1 MTARP
6 PRRIA
11 FVGPTLAPS
20 ERPEGSFTYLPP
32 IRHGDLFALDLR
44 PGDQVLVI
52 DGVYQ
57 HFAPIRHKEILA
69 VLALGV
75 RVAGT
80 ASLGALRAAELAGFG
95 MRGLGHVYTAARCG
109 ELVADADVGVLHAAD
124 GDGGRRLTVATV
136 AVRHAVAE
144 LTAAGRL
151 SAAEAARIRQVADS
165 LHFTERSERALLHH
179 AGPARPAM
187 QRLVDHLADHGDV
200 KTQDALAALH
210 LLESERAAPTK
221 DSGWG
226 PAADPTRE
234 AAADAAARPAGGRRP
249 EAVLHTASDPGRAP
263 AAEQPPEA
271 GSAAGTVT
279 GLCAGIGRAAATATG
294 STGGSAPGPELAAG
308 VPAAGAVWESSYG
321 SEWAFERRPLR
332 PGSAVGSR
340 HALAC
345 LQLFEADFPE
355 RHRAYARRMAA
366 AAVSLPAG
374 AASGALLGAAGFA
387 PATRPDARL
396 ARPTAATAH
405 WSAED
410 RLLTRT
416 FRLRPGRLVYA
427 DLPPE
432 ALGGTGP
439 AELEQWCL
447 RLATPAGPPPVPPAH
462 WHALLRRLWGAQHPH
477 EYRLC
482 ALERGFRDE
491 AEAARL
497 AAAFNPAL
505 VALLTERAAA

>member
-1 MTARP
+1 MTARPARP

-11 FVGPTLAPS
+11 FVGPTLAAA

-32 IRHGDLFALDLR
+32 VRHGDLFALDLR

-151 SAAEAARIRQVADS
+151 STAEGAQIRQVADS
-165 LHFTERSERALLHH
+165 LHFTERSEQALLHH

-187 QRLVDHLADHGDV
+187 MRLLDHLAAHGDV
-200 KTQDALAALH
+200 KTQDALSALR
-210 LLESERAAPTK
+210 LLEAEFAAESAEDASGESAG

-226 PAADPTRE
+226 V
-234 AAADAAARPAGGRRP
+234 AADA
-249 EAVLHTASDPGRAP
+249 
-263 AAEQPPEA
+263 
-271 GSAAGTVT
+271 SAA
-279 GLCAGIGRAAATATG
+279 
-294 STGGSAPGPELAAG
+294 
-308 VPAAGAVWESSYG
+308 AVWGSSYG
-321 SEWAFERRPLR
+321 AEWAFERRPVR
-332 PGSAVGSR
+332 SGSVVGSR

-345 LQLFEADFPE
+345 LQLFEPDFPE

-366 AAVSLPAG
+366 DSVGLPG
-374 AASGALLGAAGFA
+374 GVGSGALLGAAGFA

-396 ARPTAATAH
+396 ARPTAATVH

-410 RLLTRT
+410 RLLART

-432 ALGGTGP
+432 ALAGTGL

-447 RLATPAGPPPVPPAH
+447 RLAAPAGPSPVPPVPPVR
-462 WHALLRRLWGAQHPH
+462 WHALLRRLWGVQRPH
-477 EYRLC
+477 EYRLA

>member
-6 PRRIA
+6 PARFA
-11 FVGPTLAPS
+11 FVGPTLAPA
-20 ERPEGSFTYLPP
+20 ERPAGSFTYLPP
-32 IRHGDLFALDLR
+32 VRHGDLFALDLR

-69 VLALGV
+69 TLALGV

-165 LHFTERSERALLHH
+165 LHFTERSEQALLHH

-187 QRLVDHLADHGDV
+187 QRLVDHLAAHGDV

-210 LLESERAAPTK
+210 LLEAELAAESAE

-226 PAADPTRE
+226 PAAHAVHDRAGKPTAAPAGRPAPDRATGPAAHAVGDR
-234 AAADAAARPAGGRRP
+234 AAA
-249 EAVLHTASDPGRAP
+249 AVSGPPGKPTAAP
-263 AAEQPPEA
+263 AADPAAASAGESGPEA
-271 GSAAGTVT
+271 GATV
-279 GLCAGIGRAAATATG
+279 
-294 STGGSAPGPELAAG
+294 
-308 VPAAGAVWESSYG
+308 AGAVWESSYG
-321 SEWAFERRPLR
+321 SEWAFERRPVR
-332 PGSAVGSR
+332 DGSAVGSR

-366 AAVSLPAG
+366 AAVGLPAG
-374 AASGALLGAAGFA
+374 ARSGALLGAPGVA
-387 PATRPDARL
+387 PPTRP
-396 ARPTAATAH
+396 
-405 WSAED
+405 
-410 RLLTRT
+410 
-416 FRLRPGRLVYA
+416 
-427 DLPPE
+427 
-432 ALGGTGP
+432 
-439 AELEQWCL
+439 
-447 RLATPAGPPPVPPAH
+447 
-462 WHALLRRLWGAQHPH
+462 HA
-477 EYRLC
+477 
-482 ALERGFRDE
+482 
-491 AEAARL
+491 
-497 AAAFNPAL
+497 
-505 VALLTERAAA
+505 

>member
-1 MTARP
+1 M
-6 PRRIA
+6 
-11 FVGPTLAPS
+11 GPTLAAA
-20 ERPEGSFTYLPP
+20 ERPGGSFTYLPP
-32 IRHGDLFALDLR
+32 IRHGDLFALDPR

-144 LTAAGRL
+144 LTAAGGL
-151 SAAEAARIRQVADS
+151 SAAEGEQIRRVADS

-187 QRLVDHLADHGDV
+187 RRLLDHLAAHGDV
-200 KTQDALAALH
+200 KTQDARAALR
-210 LLESERAAPTK
+210 LLEAEFAAET
-221 DSGWG
+221 GAE
-226 PAADPTRE
+226 PAA
-234 AAADAAARPAGGRRP
+234 
-249 EAVLHTASDPGRAP
+249 
-263 AAEQPPEA
+263 QW
-271 GSAAGTVT
+271 AAG
-279 GLCAGIGRAAATATG
+279 A
-294 STGGSAPGPELAAG
+294 S
-308 VPAAGAVWESSYG
+308 AGAVWGSSYG
-321 SEWAFERRPLR
+321 AEWAFERRPVR
-332 PGSAVGSR
+332 GGSAIGSR

-355 RHRAYARRMAA
+355 RHLAYARRMAA
-366 AAVSLPAG
+366 DAVGLPG
-374 AASGALLGAAGFA
+374 GVGSGALLGAAGFA

-410 RLLTRT
+410 RLLART

-432 ALGGTGP
+432 ALAGTGA

-447 RLATPAGPPPVPPAH
+447 RLAAPAGGPPVPPVN
-462 WHALLRRLWGAQHPH
+462 WHALLRRLWGVRRPH
-477 EYRLC
+477 EYRLA

-497 AAAFNPAL
+497 AASFNPAL

>member
-6 PRRIA
+6 PARFA
-11 FVGPTLAPS
+11 FVGPTLAPA
-20 ERPEGSFTYLPP
+20 ERPAGSFTYLPP

-69 VLALGV
+69 MLALGV

-151 SAAEAARIRQVADS
+151 SAAEAAGIRQVADS

-187 QRLVDHLADHGDV
+187 QRLVDHLAAHGDV
-200 KTQDALAALH
+200 KTQDALAALR
-210 LLESERAAPTK
+210 LLEAEFAAQPAD

-226 PAADPTRE
+226 PAARTVDDRAGE
-234 AAADAAARPAGGRRP
+234 PAGEG
-249 EAVLHTASDPGRAP
+249 G
-263 AAEQPPEA
+263 
-271 GSAAGTVT
+271 AAGGATV
-279 GLCAGIGRAAATATG
+279 
-294 STGGSAPGPELAAG
+294 
-308 VPAAGAVWESSYG
+308 AGAVWESSYG
-321 SEWAFERRPLR
+321 SEWAFERRPVR
-332 PGSAVGSR
+332 GGSAVGSR

-366 AAVSLPAG
+366 AAVGLPAG
-374 AASGALLGAAGFA
+374 AGSGALLGAAGFA

-432 ALGGTGP
+432 ALAGTGT

-447 RLATPAGPPPVPPAH
+447 RLAAPAGPPPVPPAR